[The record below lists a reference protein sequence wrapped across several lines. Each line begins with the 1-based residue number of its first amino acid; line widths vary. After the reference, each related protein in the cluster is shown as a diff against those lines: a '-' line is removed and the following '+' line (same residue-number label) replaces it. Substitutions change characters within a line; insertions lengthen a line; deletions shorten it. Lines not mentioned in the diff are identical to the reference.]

1 MSDSTF
7 HVKKYFLTGK
17 EFSDRKVLGLRV
29 LVKEFGLLILSLYYY
44 TFYPF

>member
-29 LVKEFGLLILSLYYY
+29 LVKEFGLLILRLYYY